1 MMFLDG
7 YIGEPPTV
15 TVCSFICANV
25 GVAATAAKASAAAA
39 TAAGTMVRESFMT
52 FSICLGPRQR
62 LANGDTRGPEA
73 GMQGLLGPGRS
84 QTRQLAGGDGRAG
97 GLPGRRAARRLERHR
112 ERRVGRNVTDEVGRN
127 VELDPL
133 ALLHEAERARL
144 LPGPRQDQPEL
155 DRAGIVG
162 EQRGRPYG

>member
-39 TAAGTMVRESFMT
+39 TAAGTIVRESFMT

-62 LANGDTRGPEA
+62 LANGDTRDPVG
-73 GMQGLLGPGRS
+73 GMQPVDGCSRS
-84 QTRQLAGGDGRAG
+84 QARQLAGGYDRAG
-97 GLPGRRAARRLERHR
+97 RQAGRRAARRLERHCKR
-112 ERRVGRNVTDEVGRN
+112 CIRVNAAHEVLWDIK
-127 VELDPL
+127 LDLP
-133 ALLHEAERARL
+133 ALLNEAERTRI
-144 LPGPRQDQPEL
+144 LPGQDQPEL
-155 DRAGIVG
+155 
-162 EQRGRPYG
+162 